1 MVNHYYQFGWSVDV
15 NELVL
20 FFFLF
25 LFLFFFFFFFF
36 CVANMGFLHF
46 SSTVLFHQVCVVS
59 RPTHT
64 K

>member
-20 FFFLF
+20 FFLF
-25 LFLFFFFFFFF
+25 LFLFFIF

-46 SSTVLFHQVCVVS
+46 SSTVPFHQVCVVS

>member
-1 MVNHYYQFGWSVDV
+1 MVNHYYQFGWSVAV

-20 FFFLF
+20 SGLFFL
-25 LFLFFFFFFFF
+25 
-36 CVANMGFLHF
+36 ANVGFLQF

-64 K
+64 R